1 MSSILD
7 EILEHKRGE
16 VEEALRRV
24 PRSEMALRANEMDEP
39 TRGFARALA
48 TATPPAVI
56 AEIKRRSPSRG
67 LIRPDLDPVACALAY
82 QRGGAACLSVLTDRH
97 YFGGELGYL
106 RQVRDAVALPL
117 LRKDFVIDA
126 YQIDEARSAG
136 ADAVLLIVAA
146 LSREELVQFRER
158 AQERGL
164 DVLIE
169 VHDESE
175 LEIALAA
182 GAELLGVNN
191 RDLKTFHTDLAVT
204 ERLAARLAEEGQADR
219 VRLVAES
226 GIHDRGDVAR
236 LEKAG
241 AVAFLVGESL
251 MRDPDPARALEG
263 LRGVAFPQHGVEER
277 ET

>member
-7 EILEHKRGE
+7 EILAHKRGE
-16 VEEALRRV
+16 VDEALRQV
-24 PRSEMALRANEMDEP
+24 SRSEMALRATEVEEP

-48 TATPPAVI
+48 AAARPAVI
-56 AEIKRRSPSRG
+56 AEIKRRSPSKG
-67 LIRPDLDPVACALAY
+67 LIRPDLDPVACARAY
-82 QRGGAACLSVLTDRH
+82 ERGGAACLSVLTDRH

-106 RQVRDAVALPL
+106 RQVREVVALPL
-117 LRKDFVIDA
+117 LRKDFVVDD
-126 YQIDEARSAG
+126 YQIDEARAAG

-146 LSREELVQFRER
+146 LSREELIRFRER
-158 AQERGL
+158 AEARGL
-164 DVLIE
+164 DALIE

-191 RDLKTFHTDLAVT
+191 RDLKTFDTDLAVT
-204 ERLAARLAEEGQADR
+204 ERLAARLVETGQADR
-219 VRLVAES
+219 VRLVSES
-226 GIHDRGDVAR
+226 GIHDPADVDR

-251 MRDPDPARALEG
+251 MREPDPARALET

-277 ET
+277 KT